1 MTLTFPIRFSA
12 AAALAAAF
20 LIVSCERKEEA
31 KAPPPP
37 DRLVLKPVAFSD
49 LPGWSADRVA
59 EAVPAFRRS
68 CAKLAALPAER
79 PVGPDGVGGRG
90 GDWQGPCAALAALP
104 GATDAAAN
112 DAAARAFFEQWFTPY
127 AAANNDNRRGL
138 FTGYYEVELAGSRTP
153 DAAYP
158 VPLYR
163 RPPDLVEVNLGDFAE
178 RWRGE
183 RTAGR
188 VINGRLK
195 PYDDR
200 AGIEGGAL
208 RDKGLELL
216 WLQDPIATFFLH
228 IQGSGRVR
236 LPDGTETRVGYAAQ
250 NGHKYVAIGKE
261 LIDRGELAREQV
273 SLQSIRAWL
282 KANPDKAS
290 DLMNRNPSFVFFQEL
305 KGEGPNG
312 AQNVALTPGR
322 SLAVDSKFLPYG
334 VPVWLDAE
342 DPLANESQNGQAR
355 LRRLLIAQDTGGA
368 IRGPVR
374 GDVFWGHGEE
384 AELRAGVMKSAGE
397 YYILL
402 PKTVAA
408 PAS

>member
-1 MTLTFPIRFSA
+1 MITKRLIRFSA

-20 LIVSCERKEEA
+20 LVACERKEEV

-37 DRLVLKPVAFSD
+37 DKLTLKPAAFTD
-49 LPGWSADRVA
+49 LPGWTADRVA

-68 CAKLAALPAER
+68 CAKLTALPADR
-79 PVGPDGVGGRG
+79 PVGPDGVGGTG
-90 GDWQGPCAALAALP
+90 GDWQAPCTALATLP
-104 GATDAAAN
+104 DGD
-112 DAAARAFFEQWFTPY
+112 DAAARAFFERWFTPY

-138 FTGYYEVELAGSRTP
+138 FTGYYEVELEGSRTP
-153 DAAYP
+153 DPAYP
-158 VPLYR
+158 VPLYK
-163 RPPDLVEVNLGDFAE
+163 RPADLIMVDLGDFAD
-178 RWRGE
+178 RWKGE
-183 RTAGR
+183 RIAGR
-188 VINGRLK
+188 VANGRLK
-195 PYDDR
+195 PFEDR
-200 AGIEGGAL
+200 AAIEAGAL
-208 RDKGLELL
+208 RNKGLELL
-216 WLQDPIATFFLH
+216 WLQDPVAVFFLH

-236 LPDGTETRVGYAAQ
+236 FPDGTETRVGYAAQ

-282 KANPDKAS
+282 KAHPDQAP
-290 DLMNRNPSFVFFQEL
+290 DLMNKNPSYVFFQEL

-342 DPLANESQNGQAR
+342 DPLAQNPTDGQAR
-355 LRRLLIAQDTGGA
+355 LRRLLVAQDTGGA

-374 GDVFWGHGEE
+374 GDVFWGHGED
-384 AELRAGVMKSAGE
+384 AEKRAGVMKSAGE

-402 PKTVAA
+402 PKTVA

>member
-1 MTLTFPIRFSA
+1 MTPTSLIRFSA

-20 LIVSCERKEEA
+20 FMASCERKEEA

-37 DRLVLKPVAFSD
+37 DKLVLKPVAFTD
-49 LPGWSADRVA
+49 LPGWTADRVA
-59 EAVPAFRRS
+59 DAVPAFRRS
-68 CAKLAALPAER
+68 CAKLAALPADR

-90 GDWQGPCAALAALP
+90 GDWQAPCAALAKQPAALGP
-104 GATDAAAN
+104 GD

-127 AAANNDNRRGL
+127 AAANNDTRRGL

-153 DAAYP
+153 DPAFP
-158 VPLYR
+158 VPLYK
-163 RPPDLVEVNLGDFAE
+163 RPSDLVLVDLGDFAD
-178 RWRGE
+178 RWKGE

-188 VINGRLK
+188 VIDGRLK
-195 PYDDR
+195 PFEDR
-200 AGIEGGAL
+200 AAIEAGAL
-208 RDKGLELL
+208 RNRGLELL

-236 LPDGTETRVGYAAQ
+236 FPDGTETRVGYAAQ
-250 NGHKYVAIGKE
+250 NGHKYVAIGKA
-261 LIDRGELAREQV
+261 LIDRGEIPREQV

-282 KANPDKAS
+282 KAHPDKAP
-290 DLMNRNPSFVFFQEL
+290 DLMNMNPSYVFFQEL

-342 DPLANESQNGQAR
+342 DPLDSQAR
-355 LRRLLIAQDTGGA
+355 LRRLLVAQDTGGA

-384 AELRAGVMKSAGE
+384 AEKRAGVMKSAGE
-397 YYILL
+397 YYVLL
-402 PKTVAA
+402 PKTVV

>member
-1 MTLTFPIRFSA
+1 MTSTFLTRFSA

-20 LIVSCERKEEA
+20 FVASCERKEEA

-37 DRLVLKPVAFSD
+37 DRLVLKPVAFTD
-49 LPGWSADRVA
+49 LPGWTADRVA

-68 CAKLAALPAER
+68 CARLAALPPDR

-90 GDWQGPCAALAALP
+90 GDWKAPCAALASLGTP
-104 GATDAAAN
+104 GDDAT
-112 DAAARAFFEQWFTPY
+112 ARAFFEQWFTPY
-127 AAANNDNRRGL
+127 AAANNDTRRGL

-153 DAAYP
+153 DPAYP

-163 RPPDLVEVNLGDFAE
+163 RPSDLVLVDLGDFAD

-188 VINGRLK
+188 VIDGRLK
-195 PYDDR
+195 PFEDR
-200 AGIEGGAL
+200 AAIEAGAL
-208 RDKGLELL
+208 GNKGLELL

-236 LPDGTETRVGYAAQ
+236 FPDGTETRVGYAAQ

-261 LIDRGELAREQV
+261 LIDRGEIPREQV
-273 SLQSIRAWL
+273 SLQTIRAWM
-282 KANPDKAS
+282 KANPDKAP
-290 DLMNRNPSFVFFQEL
+290 DLMNINPSYVFFQEL
-305 KGEGPNG
+305 KGEGPVG

-342 DPLANESQNGQAR
+342 DPLAKESQDPQAR

-384 AELRAGVMKSAGE
+384 AEKRAGVMKSAGE

-402 PKTVAA
+402 PRTVV

>member
-1 MTLTFPIRFSA
+1 MTRHPLIRLSA
-12 AAALAAAF
+12 AAGLAAA
-20 LIVSCERKEEA
+20 LLVACGQKEEEA

-37 DRLVLKPVAFSD
+37 DKLTLKPVAFKD
-49 LPGWSADRVA
+49 LPGWTADRVA
-59 EAVPAFRRS
+59 DAVPAFQRS
-68 CAKLAALPAER
+68 CGKLKALAADR
-79 PVGPDGVGGRG
+79 TVGPDGVGGKAA
-90 GDWQGPCAALAALP
+90 DWQTPCARLAALP
-104 GATDAAAN
+104 AGD
-112 DAAARAFFEQWFTPY
+112 DAAARTFFEEWFTPY

-138 FTGYYEVELAGSRTP
+138 FTGYYEVELKGSRTP
-153 DAAYP
+153 DVAYP
-158 VPLYR
+158 VPLYK
-163 RPPDLVEVNLGDFAE
+163 RPADLIMVDLGDFAD
-178 RWRGE
+178 RWKGE
-183 RTAGR
+183 RIAGR
-188 VINGRLK
+188 VTDGRLK
-195 PYDDR
+195 PFEDR
-200 AGIEGGAL
+200 AAIESGAL
-208 RDKGLELL
+208 KGKGLELL

-236 LPDGTETRVGYAAQ
+236 FPDGTETRVGYAAQ
-250 NGHKYVAIGKE
+250 NGHKYVAIGRE
-261 LIDRGELAREQV
+261 LIDRGEIPREQV
-273 SLQSIRAWL
+273 SLQSIRDWL
-282 KANPDKAS
+282 KAHPDQA
-290 DLMNRNPSFVFFQEL
+290 DALMNKNPSYVFFQEL

-342 DPLANESQNGQAR
+342 DPLDAQAR

-384 AELRAGVMKSAGE
+384 AEKRAGVMKSAGE

-402 PKTVAA
+402 PKTVT

>member
-1 MTLTFPIRFSA
+1 MITKRLIRFSA

-20 LIVSCERKEEA
+20 LVACERKEEV

-37 DRLVLKPVAFSD
+37 DKLTLKPAAFTD
-49 LPGWSADRVA
+49 LPGWTADRVA

-68 CAKLAALPAER
+68 CAKLTALPADR
-79 PVGPDGVGGRG
+79 PVGPDGVGGTG
-90 GDWQGPCAALAALP
+90 GDWQAPCTALATLP
-104 GATDAAAN
+104 DGD
-112 DAAARAFFEQWFTPY
+112 DAAARAFFERWFTPY

-138 FTGYYEVELAGSRTP
+138 FTGYYEVELEGSRTP
-153 DAAYP
+153 DPAYP
-158 VPLYR
+158 VPLYK
-163 RPPDLVEVNLGDFAE
+163 RPADLIMVDLGDFAD
-178 RWRGE
+178 RWKGE
-183 RTAGR
+183 RIAGR
-188 VINGRLK
+188 VANGRLK
-195 PYDDR
+195 PFEDR
-200 AGIEGGAL
+200 AAIEAGAL
-208 RDKGLELL
+208 RNKGLELL
-216 WLQDPIATFFLH
+216 WLQDPVAVFFLH

-236 LPDGTETRVGYAAQ
+236 FPDGTETRVGYAAQ

-282 KANPDKAS
+282 KAHPDQAP
-290 DLMNRNPSFVFFQEL
+290 DLMNKNPSYVFFQEL

-342 DPLANESQNGQAR
+342 DPLAQNPTDGQAR
-355 LRRLLIAQDTGGA
+355 LRRLLVAQDTGGA

-384 AELRAGVMKSAGE
+384 AEKRAGVMKSAGE

-402 PKTVAA
+402 PKTVA